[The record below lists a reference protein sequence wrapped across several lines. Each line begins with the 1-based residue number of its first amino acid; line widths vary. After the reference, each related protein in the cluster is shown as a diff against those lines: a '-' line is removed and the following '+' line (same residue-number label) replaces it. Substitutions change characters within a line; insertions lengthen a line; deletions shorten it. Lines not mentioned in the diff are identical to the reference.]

1 MWVRKSPET
10 LAAER
15 EQRANAPRLLRA
27 LLISA
32 AITTGIAILYAL
44 GVRGYSRGVVYLTS
58 AESSQEALAHRPWIL
73 LPIFAVILGITYRSL
88 KSPATLAGPT
98 TALLCTRC
106 FEAHTP
112 DKSHCP
118 CGGELE
124 PLGLWEWME
133 DEEHASEA
141 RAK

>member
-15 EQRANAPRLLRA
+15 EQHANSPRLLRA
-27 LLISA
+27 TLISA
-32 AITTGIAILYAL
+32 AITIGIAILYAL
-44 GVRGYSRGVVYLTS
+44 GVRGYSRGVVYLQDP
-58 AESSQEALAHRPWIL
+58 ESSQEALAHRPWIL

-88 KSPATLAGPT
+88 KSPATLAGST

-106 FEAHTP
+106 FEAHTR
-112 DKSHCP
+112 DKSQCP

-124 PLGLWEWME
+124 PLGLWKWVE
-133 DEEHASEA
+133 DEEE
-141 RAK
+141 REEGRG